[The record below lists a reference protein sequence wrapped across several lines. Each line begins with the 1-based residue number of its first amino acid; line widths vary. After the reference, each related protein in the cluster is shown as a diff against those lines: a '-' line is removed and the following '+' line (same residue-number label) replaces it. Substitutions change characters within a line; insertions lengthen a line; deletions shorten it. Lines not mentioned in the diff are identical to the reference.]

1 MELQLLKGVGPKTE
15 EIFRRLGIHSAE
27 ELLFYFPT
35 DYLLYP
41 PLRAVSELREGETEA
56 VYASLVG
63 DGRLF
68 RGNGLVTLTVSAG
81 DLSGRL
87 FLRWFHSP
95 FLKKRLRAGEGFV
108 FYGRVSRFRGRLF
121 MEQPKLFSREEYKKM
136 QGVPEPVYPKSAGL
150 SGQTIRKAVRAAL
163 LGFSEDPSPLR
174 AFDFVP
180 ETLRRRR
187 DLPGLYESLSAVHCP
202 GSEEEA
208 LLARERFSYEEL
220 LLFSLALLRRK
231 RERSGERSR
240 FLLTEREEAE
250 RFLHSLPFSLT
261 EGQREA
267 IREIEGELSGGF
279 VMNRLLQGDVGSGK
293 TVVAFYALFLAASSG
308 FQAAMMAPTELLAR
322 QHYEKLREI
331 LKKLSLPW
339 EAALLTGSLSRGE
352 KRELCRRIEEG
363 ELRLILGTHALFQE
377 GIHYPALSLVV
388 TDEQQRFGVL
398 QRKAFSE
405 KGSRPHILLL
415 SATPIPRTLSL
426 LLYQDM
432 QVSRIPGRP
441 AERLPVKNALI
452 GAGERGKA
460 WRFLAGECRKGRQAY
475 IICPMI
481 EDNGEPE
488 LQNVSEYQRKLRAFL
503 PEDFRIEGLHGRM
516 RAEEK
521 ERIMES
527 FLRREIDILV
537 STTVVEVGVDVPN
550 ASVILIENAER
561 FGLAQ
566 LHQLRGRVGRSALQS
581 YCILLDCKNSKKS
594 RERLSVLVRSNDGF
608 WIAEEDLRLRGPGEL
623 FGIRQSGAL
632 QFRFAD
638 IYRDK
643 ELWKEASRDA
653 TELLEEDPGLSEK
666 RNEKLQKRLFAFEEA
681 GEVL

>member
-1 MELQLLKGVGPKTE
+1 
-15 EIFRRLGIHSAE
+15 
-27 ELLFYFPT
+27 
-35 DYLLYP
+35 
-41 PLRAVSELREGETEA
+41 
-56 VYASLVG
+56 
-63 DGRLF
+63 
-68 RGNGLVTLTVSAG
+68 
-81 DLSGRL
+81 
-87 FLRWFHSP
+87 
-95 FLKKRLRAGEGFV
+95 
-108 FYGRVSRFRGRLF
+108 
-121 MEQPKLFSREEYKKM
+121 
-136 QGVPEPVYPKSAGL
+136 
-150 SGQTIRKAVRAAL
+150 
-163 LGFSEDPSPLR
+163 
-174 AFDFVP
+174 
-180 ETLRRRR
+180 
-187 DLPGLYESLSAVHCP
+187 
-202 GSEEEA
+202 
-208 LLARERFSYEEL
+208 
-220 LLFSLALLRRK
+220 
-231 RERSGERSR
+231 
-240 FLLTEREEAE
+240 
-250 RFLHSLPFSLT
+250 
-261 EGQREA
+261 
-267 IREIEGELSGGF
+267 
-279 VMNRLLQGDVGSGK
+279 
-293 TVVAFYALFLAASSG
+293 
-308 FQAAMMAPTELLAR
+308 
-322 QHYEKLREI
+322 
-331 LKKLSLPW
+331 
-339 EAALLTGSLSRGE
+339 
-352 KRELCRRIEEG
+352 
-363 ELRLILGTHALFQE
+363 
-377 GIHYPALSLVV
+377 PALSLVV

-398 QRKAFSE
+398 QRKALSE

-503 PEDFRIEGLHGRM
+503 PEGFRIEGLHGRM

-623 FGIRQSGAL
+623 FGIRQSGAM

-653 TELLEEDPGLSEK
+653 AEILEEDPGLSEK
-666 RNEKLQKRLFAFEEA
+666 RNEKLRKRLYDFEEA

>member
-1 MELQLLKGVGPKTE
+1 
-15 EIFRRLGIHSAE
+15 
-27 ELLFYFPT
+27 
-35 DYLLYP
+35 
-41 PLRAVSELREGETEA
+41 
-56 VYASLVG
+56 
-63 DGRLF
+63 
-68 RGNGLVTLTVSAG
+68 
-81 DLSGRL
+81 
-87 FLRWFHSP
+87 
-95 FLKKRLRAGEGFV
+95 
-108 FYGRVSRFRGRLF
+108 
-121 MEQPKLFSREEYKKM
+121 
-136 QGVPEPVYPKSAGL
+136 
-150 SGQTIRKAVRAAL
+150 
-163 LGFSEDPSPLR
+163 
-174 AFDFVP
+174 
-180 ETLRRRR
+180 
-187 DLPGLYESLSAVHCP
+187 
-202 GSEEEA
+202 
-208 LLARERFSYEEL
+208 
-220 LLFSLALLRRK
+220 
-231 RERSGERSR
+231 
-240 FLLTEREEAE
+240 
-250 RFLHSLPFSLT
+250 
-261 EGQREA
+261 
-267 IREIEGELSGGF
+267 
-279 VMNRLLQGDVGSGK
+279 
-293 TVVAFYALFLAASSG
+293 
-308 FQAAMMAPTELLAR
+308 MAPTELLAR

-503 PEDFRIEGLHGRM
+503 PEDFQIEGLHGRM

-550 ASVILIENAER
+550 ASVILIENGGNRDVAGNLLDGILDGHGTAATGSV
-561 FGLAQ
+561 GLAQ

-666 RNEKLQKRLFAFEEA
+666 RNEKLQKRLFAFEGA
-681 GEVL
+681 GDVL